1 MEENCP
7 ETFFSIKVEKK
18 TMNLGDQLLQYL
30 FTGITI
36 GAIYGMVALGF
47 NIIYSATGIINLA
60 QGEFV
65 MLGGMM
71 MVYLTAVIKL
81 PMVVSFFLSILI
93 VTMIGAAFER
103 TAIHPLKNPS
113 VITLIIIT
121 VAASILF
128 KGGAMFVWGKQTF
141 SLPPFSGEKP
151 ISVLGATILPQTLW
165 ILGIMGATVA
175 LLILFFGFT
184 LTGKAMRACA
194 ANRTAA
200 SLVGINVRTMVLLS
214 FALSAGIGAVAG
226 IIITPIALM
235 NYDRGT
241 MLAVKGFS
249 VAVLGG
255 LGSNVGAVA
264 AGFIIGIM
272 ESLGAGFI
280 SSGYKDAIAL
290 VVLLLVLFIKPSGLL
305 GSRERAEFK
314 KF

>member
-1 MEENCP
+1 
-7 ETFFSIKVEKK
+7 
-18 TMNLGDQLLQYL
+18 MNLGDQLLQYL

-71 MVYLTAVIKL
+71 MVYLTAIIKL

-93 VTMIGAAFER
+93 VTAIGAAFER
-103 TAIHPLKNPS
+103 AAIHPLKSPS

-128 KGGAMFVWGKQTF
+128 KGGAMFAWGKHTF
-141 SLPPFSGEKP
+141 SLSSFTGEKP

-175 LLILFFGFT
+175 LLIFFFGFT

-200 SLVGINVRTMVLLS
+200 SLVGINVKTMVLLS
-214 FALSAGIGAVAG
+214 FALSAGIGATAG

-255 LGSNVGAVA
+255 LGSNVGAVV

-290 VVLLLVLFIKPSGLL
+290 VVLLLVLFIRPSGLL

>member
-1 MEENCP
+1 
-7 ETFFSIKVEKK
+7 
-18 TMNLGDQLLQYL
+18 MNLGDQLLQYL

-71 MVYLTAVIKL
+71 MVYLTAIIKL

-103 TAIHPLKNPS
+103 AAIHPLKSPS
-113 VITLIIIT
+113 VLTLIIIT

-128 KGGAMFVWGKQTF
+128 KGGAMFAWGKHTF

-175 LLILFFGFT
+175 LLIFFFGFT

-214 FALSAGIGAVAG
+214 FALSAGIGATAG

>member
-1 MEENCP
+1 M
-7 ETFFSIKVEKK
+7 S
-18 TMNLGDQLLQYL
+18 LGDQLLQYL

-36 GAIYGMVALGF
+36 GTIYGMVALGF
-47 NIIYSATGIINLA
+47 NIIYSSTGIINLA

-65 MLGGMM
+65 MLGGMT
-71 MVYLTAVIKL
+71 MVYLTTIIRL
-81 PMVVSFFLSILI
+81 PMVVGFFLSILI
-93 VTMIGAAFER
+93 VTAIGAAFER
-103 TAIHPLKNPS
+103 AAIHPLRSPS

-128 KGGAMFVWGKQTF
+128 KGGAMFAWGKYTF
-141 SLPPFSGEKP
+141 ILPPFSGEEP
-151 ISVLGATILPQTLW
+151 LNILGATILPQTLW
-165 ILGIMGATVA
+165 ILGIMGATVVF
-175 LLILFFGFT
+175 LILFFGFT
-184 LTGKAMRACA
+184 ITGKAMRACA
-194 ANRTAA
+194 VNRTAA
-200 SLVGINVRTMVLLS
+200 SLVGINVKTMVLLS
-214 FALSAGIGAVAG
+214 FALSAGIGATAG

-255 LGSNVGAVA
+255 LGSSVGAIL

-272 ESLGAGFI
+272 ESLGAGFV

-290 VVLLLVLFIKPSGLL
+290 VVLLLVLFVRPSGLL
-305 GSRERAEFK
+305 GSRERGEFK

>member
-1 MEENCP
+1 
-7 ETFFSIKVEKK
+7 
-18 TMNLGDQLLQYL
+18 MNLGDQLLQYL

-71 MVYLTAVIKL
+71 MVYLTAIIKL

-103 TAIHPLKNPS
+103 AAIHPLKSPS
-113 VITLIIIT
+113 VLTLIIIT

-128 KGGAMFVWGKQTF
+128 KGGAMFAWGKHTF

-151 ISVLGATILPQTLW
+151 ISVLEATILPQTLW

>member
-1 MEENCP
+1 M
-7 ETFFSIKVEKK
+7 S
-18 TMNLGDQLLQYL
+18 LGDQFLQYL

-36 GAIYGMVALGF
+36 GTIYGMVALGF

-71 MVYLTAVIKL
+71 MVYLTAIIKL

-93 VTMIGAAFER
+93 VTAIGAAFER
-103 TAIHPLKNPS
+103 VAIHPLKNPS
-113 VITLIIIT
+113 VLTLIIIT

-128 KGGAMFVWGKQTF
+128 KGGAMFAWGKHTF

-175 LLILFFGFT
+175 LLIFFFGFT

-200 SLVGINVRTMVLLS
+200 NLVGINVKTMVLLS
-214 FALSAGIGAVAG
+214 FALSAGIGATAG
-226 IIITPIALM
+226 IIITPMALM

-255 LGSNVGAVA
+255 LGSSVGAVV

-290 VVLLLVLFIKPSGLL
+290 VVLLLVLFLKPSGLL

>member
-1 MEENCP
+1 
-7 ETFFSIKVEKK
+7 
-18 TMNLGDQLLQYL
+18 MNLGDQLLQYL

-71 MVYLTAVIKL
+71 MVYLTAIIKL

-103 TAIHPLKNPS
+103 AAIHPLKSPS
-113 VITLIIIT
+113 VLTLIIIT

-128 KGGAMFVWGKQTF
+128 KGGAMFAWGKHTF

-175 LLILFFGFT
+175 LLIFFFGFT

-214 FALSAGIGAVAG
+214 FALSAGIGATAG

-255 LGSNVGAVA
+255 LGSNVGAVV

-290 VVLLLVLFIKPSGLL
+290 VVLLLVLFIRPSGLL

>member
-1 MEENCP
+1 M
-7 ETFFSIKVEKK
+7 S
-18 TMNLGDQLLQYL
+18 LGNQLLQYL

-36 GAIYGMVALGF
+36 GTIYGMVALGF

-71 MVYLTAVIKL
+71 MVYLTAIIKL
-81 PMVVSFFLSILI
+81 PMVVSFFLSILV

-103 TAIHPLKNPS
+103 AAIHPLKSPS
-113 VITLIIIT
+113 VLTLIIIT

-128 KGGAMFVWGKQTF
+128 KGGAMFAWGKHTF

-175 LLILFFGFT
+175 LLIFFFGFT

-214 FALSAGIGAVAG
+214 FALSAGIGATAG

-255 LGSNVGAVA
+255 LGSNVGAVV

-290 VVLLLVLFIKPSGLL
+290 VVLLLVLFIRPSGLL

>member
-1 MEENCP
+1 
-7 ETFFSIKVEKK
+7 
-18 TMNLGDQLLQYL
+18 
-30 FTGITI
+30 
-36 GAIYGMVALGF
+36 MVALGF

-71 MVYLTAVIKL
+71 MVYLTAIIKL

-93 VTMIGAAFER
+93 VTAIGAAFER
-103 TAIHPLKNPS
+103 AAIHPLKSPS
-113 VITLIIIT
+113 VLTLIIIT

-128 KGGAMFVWGKQTF
+128 KGGAMFAWGKHTF

-175 LLILFFGFT
+175 LLIFFFGFT

-200 SLVGINVRTMVLLS
+200 SLVGINVKTMVLLS
-214 FALSAGIGAVAG
+214 FALSAGIGATAG

-255 LGSNVGAVA
+255 LGSNVGAVV

-290 VVLLLVLFIKPSGLL
+290 VVLLLVLFLKPSGLL

>member
-1 MEENCP
+1 M
-7 ETFFSIKVEKK
+7 S
-18 TMNLGDQLLQYL
+18 LGDQLLQYL

-36 GAIYGMVALGF
+36 GTIYGMVALGF
-47 NIIYSATGIINLA
+47 NIIYSSTGIINLA

-65 MLGGMM
+65 MLGGMT
-71 MVYLTAVIKL
+71 MVYLTTIIKL
-81 PMVVSFFLSILI
+81 PMVVGFFLSILI

-103 TAIHPLKNPS
+103 AAIHPLKSPS

-128 KGGAMFVWGKQTF
+128 KGGAMFAWGKHTF
-141 SLPPFSGEKP
+141 ILPPFSGEEP
-151 ISVLGATILPQTLW
+151 VSVLGATILPQALW
-165 ILGIMGATVA
+165 ILGIMGATVVF
-175 LLILFFGFT
+175 LILFFGFT
-184 LTGKAMRACA
+184 VTGKAMRACA
-194 ANRTAA
+194 VNRTAA
-200 SLVGINVRTMVLLS
+200 SLVGINVKTMVLLS
-214 FALSAGIGAVAG
+214 FALSAGIGAAAG

-235 NYDRGT
+235 DYDRGT

-255 LGSNVGAVA
+255 LGSNVGAIL

-290 VVLLLVLFIKPSGLL
+290 VVLLLVLFIKPSGIL
-305 GSRERAEFK
+305 GSREKGEFK

>member
-1 MEENCP
+1 M
-7 ETFFSIKVEKK
+7 S
-18 TMNLGDQLLQYL
+18 LGDQLLQYL

-36 GAIYGMVALGF
+36 GTIYGMVALGF
-47 NIIYSATGIINLA
+47 NIIYSSTGIINLA

-65 MLGGMM
+65 MLGGMT
-71 MVYLTAVIKL
+71 MVYLTTIIRL
-81 PMVVSFFLSILI
+81 PMVIGFFLSILI
-93 VTMIGAAFER
+93 VTAIGAAFER
-103 TAIHPLKNPS
+103 AAIHPLRSPS

-128 KGGAMFVWGKQTF
+128 KGGAMFAWGKYTF
-141 SLPPFSGEKP
+141 ILPPFSGEEP
-151 ISVLGATILPQTLW
+151 LNILGATILPQTLW
-165 ILGIMGATVA
+165 ILGIMGATVVF
-175 LLILFFGFT
+175 LILFFGFT
-184 LTGKAMRACA
+184 ITGKAMRACA
-194 ANRTAA
+194 VNRTAA
-200 SLVGINVRTMVLLS
+200 SLVGINVKTMVLLS
-214 FALSAGIGAVAG
+214 FALSAGIGATAG

-255 LGSNVGAVA
+255 LGSNVGAIL

-290 VVLLLVLFIKPSGLL
+290 VVLLLVLFVRPSGLL

>member
-1 MEENCP
+1 M
-7 ETFFSIKVEKK
+7 S
-18 TMNLGDQLLQYL
+18 LADQLLQYL

-71 MVYLTAVIKL
+71 MVYLTAIIKL

-93 VTMIGAAFER
+93 VTAIGAAFER
-103 TAIHPLKNPS
+103 VAIHPLKNPS
-113 VITLIIIT
+113 VLTLIIIT

-128 KGGAMFVWGKQTF
+128 KGGAMFAWGKHTF

-175 LLILFFGFT
+175 LLIFFFGFT
-184 LTGKAMRACA
+184 LTGKAMKACA

-200 SLVGINVRTMVLLS
+200 SLVGINVKTMVLLS
-214 FALSAGIGAVAG
+214 FALSAGIGATAG
-226 IIITPIALM
+226 IIITPTALM

-255 LGSNVGAVA
+255 LGSNVGAVV

-290 VVLLLVLFIKPSGLL
+290 VVLLLVLFIRPSGLL

>member
-1 MEENCP
+1 
-7 ETFFSIKVEKK
+7 
-18 TMNLGDQLLQYL
+18 MNLGDQLLQYL

-71 MVYLTAVIKL
+71 MVYLTAIIKL

-103 TAIHPLKNPS
+103 AAIHPLKSPS

-128 KGGAMFVWGKQTF
+128 KGGAMFAWGKHTF

-175 LLILFFGFT
+175 LLIFFFGFT

-200 SLVGINVRTMVLLS
+200 SLVGINVKTMVLLS
-214 FALSAGIGAVAG
+214 FALSAGIGATAG

-255 LGSNVGAVA
+255 LGSNVGAVV

-290 VVLLLVLFIKPSGLL
+290 VVLLLVLFIRPSGLL

>member
-1 MEENCP
+1 
-7 ETFFSIKVEKK
+7 
-18 TMNLGDQLLQYL
+18 MNLGDQLLQYL

-71 MVYLTAVIKL
+71 MVYLTAIIKL

-93 VTMIGAAFER
+93 VTAIGAAFER

-128 KGGAMFVWGKQTF
+128 KGGAMFAWGKHTF

-214 FALSAGIGAVAG
+214 FALSAGIGATAG

-255 LGSNVGAVA
+255 LGSNVGAVV

-290 VVLLLVLFIKPSGLL
+290 VVLLLVLFIRPSGLL

>member
-1 MEENCP
+1 MTPGN
-7 ETFFSIKVEKK
+7 
-18 TMNLGDQLLQYL
+18 QLLQYL

-47 NIIYSATGIINLA
+47 NIIYSSTGIINLA

-71 MVYLTAVIKL
+71 MIYLTTIIKL
-81 PMVVSFFLSILI
+81 PMLASFFLSILI
-93 VTMIGAAFER
+93 VAVIGAALER
-103 TAIHPLKNPS
+103 AAIHPLKNPS

-128 KGGAMFVWGKQTF
+128 KGGAMFAWGKETF
-141 SLPPFSGEKP
+141 ALPSFSGEEP
-151 ISVLGATILPQTLW
+151 IGVLGATILPQTLW
-165 ILGIMGATVA
+165 ILGIMGATVVS
-175 LLILFFGFT
+175 LVLFFGFT
-184 LTGKAMRACA
+184 LTGKAMRACS

-200 SLVGINVRTMVLLS
+200 SLVGINVKTMVLLS

-226 IIITPIALM
+226 IIIAPIALM
-235 NYDRGT
+235 DYNRGT

-255 LGSNVGAVA
+255 LGSNIGAVV

-272 ESLGAGFI
+272 ESLGAGFV

-305 GSRERAEFK
+305 GSREREEFK

>member
-1 MEENCP
+1 M
-7 ETFFSIKVEKK
+7 S
-18 TMNLGDQLLQYL
+18 LGDQLLQYL

-36 GAIYGMVALGF
+36 GTIYGMVALGF
-47 NIIYSATGIINLA
+47 NIIYSSTGIINLA

-65 MLGGMM
+65 MLGGMT
-71 MVYLTAVIKL
+71 MVYLTTIIRL
-81 PMVVSFFLSILI
+81 PMVIGFFLSILI
-93 VTMIGAAFER
+93 VTAIGAAFER
-103 TAIHPLKNPS
+103 AAIHPLRSPS

-128 KGGAMFVWGKQTF
+128 KGGAMFAWGKYTF
-141 SLPPFSGEKP
+141 ILPPFSGEEP
-151 ISVLGATILPQTLW
+151 LNILGATILPQTLW

-175 LLILFFGFT
+175 FLILFFGFT
-184 LTGKAMRACA
+184 ITGKAMRACA
-194 ANRTAA
+194 VNRTAA
-200 SLVGINVRTMVLLS
+200 SLVGINVKTMVLLS
-214 FALSAGIGAVAG
+214 FALSAGIGATAG

-255 LGSNVGAVA
+255 LGSNVGAIL

-272 ESLGAGFI
+272 ESLGAGFV

-290 VVLLLVLFIKPSGLL
+290 VVLLLVLFVRPSGLL

>member
-1 MEENCP
+1 
-7 ETFFSIKVEKK
+7 
-18 TMNLGDQLLQYL
+18 MNLGDQLLQYL

-36 GAIYGMVALGF
+36 GTIYGMVALGF

-71 MVYLTAVIKL
+71 MVYLTAIIKL

-103 TAIHPLKNPS
+103 AAIHPLKSPS
-113 VITLIIIT
+113 VLTLIIIT

-128 KGGAMFVWGKQTF
+128 KGGAMFAWGKHTF

-175 LLILFFGFT
+175 LLIFFFGFT

-200 SLVGINVRTMVLLS
+200 SLVGINVKTMVLLS
-214 FALSAGIGAVAG
+214 FALSAGIGATAG

-255 LGSNVGAVA
+255 LGSNVGAVV

>member
-1 MEENCP
+1 
-7 ETFFSIKVEKK
+7 
-18 TMNLGDQLLQYL
+18 MNLGDQLLQYL

-71 MVYLTAVIKL
+71 MVYLTAIIKL

-103 TAIHPLKNPS
+103 AAIHPLKSPS
-113 VITLIIIT
+113 VLTLIIIT

-128 KGGAMFVWGKQTF
+128 KGGAMFVWGKHTF

-175 LLILFFGFT
+175 LLIFFFGFT

-214 FALSAGIGAVAG
+214 FALSAGIGATAG

>member
-1 MEENCP
+1 M
-7 ETFFSIKVEKK
+7 S
-18 TMNLGDQLLQYL
+18 LGDQLLQYL

-71 MVYLTAVIKL
+71 MVYLTAIIKL

-93 VTMIGAAFER
+93 VTAIGAAFER
-103 TAIHPLKNPS
+103 AAIHPLKSPS

-128 KGGAMFVWGKQTF
+128 KGGAMFAWGKHTF

-175 LLILFFGFT
+175 LLIFFFGFT

-200 SLVGINVRTMVLLS
+200 SLVGINVKTMVLLS
-214 FALSAGIGAVAG
+214 FALSAGIGATAG
-226 IIITPIALM
+226 IIITPMALM

-255 LGSNVGAVA
+255 LGSSVGAVV

-290 VVLLLVLFIKPSGLL
+290 VVLLLVLFLKPSGLL

>member
-1 MEENCP
+1 
-7 ETFFSIKVEKK
+7 
-18 TMNLGDQLLQYL
+18 MNLGDQLLQYL

-71 MVYLTAVIKL
+71 MVYLTAIIKL

-93 VTMIGAAFER
+93 VTAIGAAFER
-103 TAIHPLKNPS
+103 AAIHPLKSPS
-113 VITLIIIT
+113 VLTLIIIT

-128 KGGAMFVWGKQTF
+128 KGGAMFAWGKHTF

-175 LLILFFGFT
+175 LLIFFFGFT

-200 SLVGINVRTMVLLS
+200 SLVGINVKTMVLLS
-214 FALSAGIGAVAG
+214 FALSAGIGATAG

-255 LGSNVGAVA
+255 LGSNVGAVV

>member
-1 MEENCP
+1 M
-7 ETFFSIKVEKK
+7 S
-18 TMNLGDQLLQYL
+18 LGDQLLQYL

-71 MVYLTAVIKL
+71 MVYLTAIIKL
-81 PMVVSFFLSILI
+81 PMVVSFFLSILV

-103 TAIHPLKNPS
+103 AAIHPLKSPS
-113 VITLIIIT
+113 VLTLIIIT

-128 KGGAMFVWGKQTF
+128 KGGAMFTWGKHTF

-175 LLILFFGFT
+175 LLIFFFGFT

-214 FALSAGIGAVAG
+214 FALSAGIGATAG

-255 LGSNVGAVA
+255 LGSNVGAVV

-290 VVLLLVLFIKPSGLL
+290 VVLLLVLFIRPSGLL

>member
-1 MEENCP
+1 
-7 ETFFSIKVEKK
+7 
-18 TMNLGDQLLQYL
+18 MNLGDQLLQYL

-71 MVYLTAVIKL
+71 MVYLTAIIKL

-128 KGGAMFVWGKQTF
+128 KGGAMFAWGKHTF

-175 LLILFFGFT
+175 LLIFFFGFT

-214 FALSAGIGAVAG
+214 FALSAGIGATAG

-255 LGSNVGAVA
+255 LGSNVGAVV

-290 VVLLLVLFIKPSGLL
+290 VVLLLVLFIRPSGLL